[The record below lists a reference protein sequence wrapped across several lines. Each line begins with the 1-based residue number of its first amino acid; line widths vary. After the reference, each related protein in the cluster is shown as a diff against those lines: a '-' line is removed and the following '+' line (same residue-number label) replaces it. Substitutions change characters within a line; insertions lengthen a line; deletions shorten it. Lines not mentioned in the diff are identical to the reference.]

1 VSGRKS
7 LRSRQG
13 SAEAGPK
20 SEPHLGDL
28 IRDCVGVSIVIPCLN
43 ESRTIGSCIEKAKIG
58 LAQLGCSWEI
68 VVADNASTDGSEV
81 IAVSHGAKVISISRR
96 GYGSAIQ
103 GGVAAAKGTF
113 IIMGDGD
120 DSYDFAQ
127 LQPFLA
133 KLAAGDDLVMGNR
146 FRGGI
151 RPRAMPWL
159 HRFIGNPVL
168 TGLLNWLFFT
178 PIRDAHCGL
187 RAFRKDSFEKWG
199 LTAPGMEFASEMVVK
214 AKLHNARMSEVPVVL
229 YPDGR
234 DRPPHLRSFR
244 DGWRHLILILS
255 VRLRSLWKK

>member
-1 VSGRKS
+1 MHELKLLDAMLPNTASTPLNGTKFFDRVQHSVDIS
-7 LRSRQG
+7 
-13 SAEAGPK
+13 
-20 SEPHLGDL
+20 
-28 IRDCVGVSIVIPCLN
+28 VVIPCLN
-43 ESRTIGSCIEKAKIG
+43 ESRTIGACIKKAKIG
-58 LAQLGCSWEI
+58 LAQLGCSSEI
-68 VVADNASTDGSEV
+68 LVADNGSTDGSNE
-81 IAVSHGAKVISISRR
+81 IAASHDAKVISVTRR
-96 GYGSAIQ
+96 GYGNAIQ

-133 KLAAGDDLVMGNR
+133 KLTAGDDLVMGNR

-151 RPRAMPWL
+151 RSGAMPWL
-159 HRFIGNPVL
+159 HRFIGNPLL
-168 TGLLNWLFFT
+168 TGILNLLFFT

-199 LTAPGMEFASEMVVK
+199 LTASGMEFASEMVVK
-214 AKLHNARMSEVPVVL
+214 AKLHKARMSEVPVVL

-255 VRLRSLWKK
+255 VRLASFWKS